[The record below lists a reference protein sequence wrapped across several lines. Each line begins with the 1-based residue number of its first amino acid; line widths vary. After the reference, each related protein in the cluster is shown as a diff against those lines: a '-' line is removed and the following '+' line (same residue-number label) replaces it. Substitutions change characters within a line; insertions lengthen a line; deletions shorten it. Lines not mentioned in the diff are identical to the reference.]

1 MYDVKTIQI
10 LGEIE
15 RCSSE
20 QEMMEL
26 GYELLGNPMFFQ
38 NIELGISCY
47 TKNIPLDN
55 EQWNQWIVQGK
66 LNFRALQAKPPV
78 DENGVVIPMQL
89 EPHYLE
95 GGLFGR
101 IRVMPLSKNRMNFG
115 LLVLTDCVRPIV
127 PEDEALFSLFGE
139 MFMTKLC
146 RGAERH
152 ATGKRFLDSVFFM
165 LMDGVEVSDELL
177 SESLENMNWKQD
189 GHLWVV
195 CLRQRGHQG
204 TGMSLKGILDQLA
217 MLHFCKP
224 MIYEG
229 GVVCILTGQTLCL
242 DEILSKLLSDPL
254 DIGVSERFDDIRLL
268 KYHYEEAAEA
278 MRMNLVLDEH
288 QTICYYKKFRWAL
301 LVEHWIRCG
310 RSLNAM
316 ISPELQQLQ
325 KYDQENH
332 TELFATLG
340 AYFSCGMD
348 TAKTA
353 AELYIHK
360 NTVRYRIQQCQEIL
374 GMDMTDGEAVFSCML
389 SMKAM
394 ALGKSM
400 RNTPANRE
408 HLP

>member
-1 MYDVKTIQI
+1 MYNVDTIRT

-26 GYELLGNPMFFQ
+26 GYALLGNPLFFQ

-47 TKNIPLDN
+47 TKSIQLDDP
-55 EQWNQWIVQGK
+55 QWQQWIVQGK
-66 LNFRALQAKPPV
+66 LNFRALQARPPV
-78 DENGVVIPMQL
+78 DENGVVVPMQM

-95 GGLFGR
+95 NGLFGK

-115 LLVLTDCVRPIV
+115 LLVLTDCIRPIAA
-127 PEDEALFSLFGE
+127 EDEALFSLFGE
-139 MFMTKLC
+139 MFLTKLC

-177 SESLENMNWKQD
+177 SESLENMNWQPKTY
-189 GHLWVV
+189 LWVI
-195 CLRQRGHQG
+195 CLRQRGRQG
-204 TGMSLKGILDQLA
+204 TGVSLKGILEQLE
-217 MLHFCKP
+217 MFQFCKP

-229 GVVCILTGQTLCL
+229 GIVCLLTGDALRLEEILTGLPQNTF
-242 DEILSKLLSDPL
+242 
-254 DIGVSERFDDIRLL
+254 DIGVSERFTQIRML

-278 MRMNLVLDEH
+278 MRMNLVLGE
-288 QTICYYKKFRWAL
+288 QQSVCYYKKFRWAL

-310 RSLNAM
+310 RNLNAM
-316 ISPELQQLQ
+316 ISPELQQLRQ
-325 KYDQENH
+325 YDQENH
-332 TELFATLG
+332 TVLFDTLG
-340 AYFSCGMD
+340 TYFSCGMD

-389 SMKAM
+389 SMKAF

-400 RNTPANRE
+400 ENGRSNRSTI
-408 HLP
+408 